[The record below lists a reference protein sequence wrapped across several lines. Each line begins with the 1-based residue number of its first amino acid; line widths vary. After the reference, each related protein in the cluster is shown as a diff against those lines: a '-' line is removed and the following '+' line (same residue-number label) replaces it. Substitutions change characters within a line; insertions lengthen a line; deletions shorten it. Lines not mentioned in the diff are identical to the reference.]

1 MSFMQLD
8 QLSPTTRRVLRAVAG
23 LVVAVPAAIG
33 TLVLFWVGSI
43 EFSGCFFECGEPNRV
58 RGALYLGAAALTTGL
73 TLVALAWAAGLVG
86 RRRLL
91 MTFSSGLVVVSLYAL
106 FLLTSG

>member
-33 TLVLFWVGSI
+33 TLVLYWVGSI
-43 EFSGCFFECGEPNRV
+43 EFSGCFIECGDPNRG
-58 RGALYLGAAALTTGL
+58 RGALYLGGAALTSGL
-73 TLVALAWAAGLVG
+73 TLVALAWAAGLAG

-91 MTFSSGLVVVSLYAL
+91 LTFASGLVVVSLYAL
-106 FLLTSG
+106 VLSVSG